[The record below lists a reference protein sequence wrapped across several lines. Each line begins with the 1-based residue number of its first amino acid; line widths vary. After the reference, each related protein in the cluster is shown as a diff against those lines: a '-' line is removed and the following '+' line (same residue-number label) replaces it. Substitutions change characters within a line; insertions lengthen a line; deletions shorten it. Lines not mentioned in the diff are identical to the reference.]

1 MYNGLFKVL
10 VAQSCP
16 TLCYPMACGPA
27 RSSVHGILQG
37 RILANV
43 ALPFSGGSS
52 QPRDWTQVSS
62 IAGRFFTVRAT
73 REAFHICIYTCK
85 IQLQDVLIRC
95 IHNKQTMNKSVSSP
109 TVNGFQSMCQQIG
122 VGWSWHSAFFRPS
135 SLWTCREKHMNLS
148 AITFYPGRNMWSEVR
163 KKSRPE
169 AHILFFTT
177 WLVQD
182 QFSDSIHSDSHGY
195 FQNKWENN
203 SDGKDICSTHFGVVT
218 VCLLATQIKSAKA
231 GFLIN
236 VL

>member
-1 MYNGLFKVL
+1 MVWSKWGGKEVFLWFVKRLVFPCSWSLFLIAISEHGLKVFS
-10 VAQSCP
+10 VEWSCS
-16 TLCYPMACGPA
+16 C
-27 RSSVHGILQG
+27 
-37 RILANV
+37 
-43 ALPFSGGSS
+43 
-52 QPRDWTQVSS
+52 
-62 IAGRFFTVRAT
+62 
-73 REAFHICIYTCK
+73 
-85 IQLQDVLIRC
+85 
-95 IHNKQTMNKSVSSP
+95 
-109 TVNGFQSMCQQIG
+109 
-122 VGWSWHSAFFRPS
+122 PS

-231 GFLIN
+231 GFLSN